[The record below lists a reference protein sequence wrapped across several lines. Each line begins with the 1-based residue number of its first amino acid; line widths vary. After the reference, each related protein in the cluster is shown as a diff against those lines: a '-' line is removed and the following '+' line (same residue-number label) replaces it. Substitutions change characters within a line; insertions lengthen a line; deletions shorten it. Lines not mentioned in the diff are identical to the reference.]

1 MANTTRDNVETDHA
15 AHLEATQA
23 RSGEWGRDVFWVLL
37 IGGLL
42 AAVAVFGAW
51 VLRAP
56 DLAQADAKVEAAP
69 QTDTTLA
76 PIRNEAEDAPPADPQ
91 PAG

>member
-1 MANTTRDNVETDHA
+1 MANTTRDNTQTEHA
-15 AHLEATQA
+15 PHLEETQA

-42 AAVAVFGAW
+42 AAIAVFGAW
-51 VLRAP
+51 VVRAP
-56 DLAQADAKVEAAP
+56 DLAQAQAEAPAAP
-69 QTDTTLA
+69 QTDTSLA
-76 PIRNEAEDAPPADPQ
+76 PIRNEAEEAPPAEPQ